1 MEQTVYTLHCSK
13 LFRLLLF
20 SQVTRLLDS
29 LEVVMVPIVNP
40 DGYVVSSYTHVCGHK
55 NGVRISINETE
66 TAQRADCIQTGS
78 IVHGA
83 IGPLCTCAELPW

>member
-1 MEQTVYTLHCSK
+1 MEQTVYTLYCSK
-13 LFRLLLF
+13 LFHLLLF

-55 NGVRISINETE
+55 NGVSPSMKQKPLREQ
-66 TAQRADCIQTGS
+66 TASKQG
-78 IVHGA
+78 V
-83 IGPLCTCAELPW
+83 